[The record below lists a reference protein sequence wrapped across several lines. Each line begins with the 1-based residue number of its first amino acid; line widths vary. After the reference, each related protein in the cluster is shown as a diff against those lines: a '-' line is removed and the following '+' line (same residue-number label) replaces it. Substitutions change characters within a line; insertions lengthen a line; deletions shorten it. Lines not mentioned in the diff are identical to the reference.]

1 MEIKNKNILITGG
14 AGFIGFHLAKTL
26 LKKNK
31 VYLWDNLSRGK
42 YDNELK
48 SILRNKNV
56 FFSNINLDNQIKN
69 KTTKFDYVFH
79 LAGSVG
85 VQNIKNKSLKSFLN
99 NIKSTIN
106 LLNFVFH
113 NNKKIKFILFST
125 SEVYSN
131 LIKKKKVKF
140 PISEENFLII
150 DNEVIDRDSY
160 FLSKIFNEKL
170 LQLSK
175 LKTIILRPHNI
186 YGPRMGLSHVIPE
199 LIVKILK
206 EQKKSTKS
214 TTVFSPSHKRAFC
227 FIDDAIKQIV
237 LLARKK
243 NLKRQIY
250 NIGNMKE
257 EIKMFNLA
265 KKIRKLV
272 FNKAKLKK
280 GKITEGSPPRRVPDM
295 KRTLG
300 EIEKI
305 KFTNLDQGL
314 KITYNWYKKNEK
326 KFN

>member
-26 LKKNK
+26 SKKNK

-48 SILRNKNV
+48 SILKNNNV
-56 FFSNINLDNQIKN
+56 FFSRINLNN
-69 KTTKFDYVFH
+69 KITNKVKKLDYVFH

-85 VQNIKNKSLKSFLN
+85 VQNIKQQSFKSFLN
-99 NIKSTIN
+99 NIEITIN
-106 LLNFVFH
+106 LLNYVID
-113 NNKKIKFILFST
+113 NNKKVKFILFST

-131 LIKKKKVKF
+131 LIKQKKVKF

-150 DNEVIDRDSY
+150 NNELIDRDSY

-206 EQKKSTKS
+206 EQK
-214 TTVFSPSHKRAFC
+214 
-227 FIDDAIKQIV
+227 
-237 LLARKK
+237 
-243 NLKRQIY
+243 IY
-250 NIGNMKE
+250 K
-257 EIKMFNLA
+257 
-265 KKIRKLV
+265 
-272 FNKAKLKK
+272 
-280 GKITEGSPPRRVPDM
+280 
-295 KRTLG
+295 
-300 EIEKI
+300 
-305 KFTNLDQGL
+305 
-314 KITYNWYKKNEK
+314 
-326 KFN
+326 

>member
-113 NNKKIKFILFST
+113 NNKKVKFILFST

-227 FIDDAIKQIV
+227 FIDDAINALELIMKSEKSMGEIF
-237 LLARKK
+237 
-243 NLKRQIY
+243 
-250 NIGNMKE
+250 NIGNDKE
-257 EIKMFNLA
+257 EIQIIDLS
-265 KKIRKLV
+265 KKLFDMANYQVDTKIHNAPKGSVQRRCPNISKLRKLG
-272 FNKAKLKK
+272 FEPSISLDEGLIKTLK
-280 GKITEGSPPRRVPDM
+280 
-295 KRTLG
+295 
-300 EIEKI
+300 
-305 KFTNLDQGL
+305 
-314 KITYNWYKKNEK
+314 WYKNYQKNK
-326 KFN
+326 